1 MSSIELNV
9 LLIDDDRATNLY
21 NKYTLDKM
29 GFCKQINITENGQ
42 EAIDFLTSADAS
54 GNYPQPNLIFL
65 DVNMPVMDGWEFL
78 EAYEKL
84 PNEQK
89 GENIVIMLT
98 TSVNQDDIQK
108 AESDS
113 NISQFRS
120 KPLTPNML
128 REIIDEY
135 LASKSN

>member
-1 MSSIELNV
+1 MSNIELKV

-29 GFCKQINITENGQ
+29 GCCKQINIAENGQ
-42 EAIDFLTSADAS
+42 EAIDYLTSADAD
-54 GNYPQPNLIFL
+54 GNHPQPDLIFL

-78 EAYEKL
+78 EVYETL
-84 PNEQK
+84 PDEQK

-98 TSVNQDDIQK
+98 TSVNQDDFQK
-108 AESDS
+108 AESDPH
-113 NISQFRS
+113 ISQFRS

-128 REIIDEY
+128 REIIDEHI
-135 LASKSN
+135 ASR

>member
-1 MSSIELNV
+1 
-9 LLIDDDRATNLY
+9 
-21 NKYTLDKM
+21 
-29 GFCKQINITENGQ
+29 
-42 EAIDFLTSADAS
+42 
-54 GNYPQPNLIFL
+54 
-65 DVNMPVMDGWEFL
+65 MDGWEFL